1 MKRHGGTIL
10 DNNLKKELE
19 ELGVNVE
26 KGVQSHMGNES
37 MFFRILKIVIM
48 DEKFEE
54 LFEHEDSADATPIFE
69 VSHSLKGTVGNV
81 GLSEIDR
88 LITDI
93 CETTRHGSLEEV
105 KSKIITVK
113 KMREQILHKIA

>member
-1 MKRHGGTIL
+1 MSRHGGTTL
-10 DNNLKKELE
+10 DNNLRKELE
-19 ELGVNVE
+19 ELGINV
-26 KGVQSHMGNES
+26 KAGIDAHMGNEA
-37 MFFRILKIVIM
+37 MFLRILKLVIM

-54 LFEHEDSADATPIFE
+54 LFEHEASSDAAPIFE
-69 VSHSLKGTVGNV
+69 LSHSLKGTVGNV

-93 CETTRHGSLEEV
+93 CETTRCGSLENV
-105 KSKIITVK
+105 KDNIVIIK